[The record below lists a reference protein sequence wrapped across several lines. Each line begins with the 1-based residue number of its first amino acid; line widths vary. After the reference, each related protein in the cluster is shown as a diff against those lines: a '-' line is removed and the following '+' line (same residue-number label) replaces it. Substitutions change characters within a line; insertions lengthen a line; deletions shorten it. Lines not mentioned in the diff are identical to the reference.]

1 MSNYIDVLNSSV
13 ASTTGTSLYD
23 TDDGS
28 VMGKEDFMTLLVAQL
43 QNQDPLNPD
52 DPTEFTAQL
61 AQFSSLEQLY
71 NINDNMESLV
81 ESNANSNQLSAL
93 STIGKDVVFEG
104 NEMSFS
110 GDPLEFGYSL
120 PTTAAEVTISL
131 KQDGATVATLSGT
144 GLTAGNH
151 FLTWNGFTDD
161 GEAAPVGDYTI
172 SISAQTASGTSIF
185 PTALVKSE
193 VTGVDLAGSAGG
205 NLVTRAGEVAFTS
218 IIGVYESGTS
228 ISSSTTDDTE
238 EESDEESA
246 LDSISDTV
254 DTLEESVDTLE
265 ETIDTGETVADSL
278 TS

>member
-104 NEMSFS
+104 NETNFS

-131 KQDGATVATLSGT
+131 KQDGATIATLNGT

-193 VTGVDLAGSAGG
+193 VTGVDLDGSAGG

-238 EESDEESA
+238 EESDEDSDEESV
-246 LDSISDTV
+246 LDSVSDTV
-254 DTLEESVDTLE
+254 DTVEETVDTF
-265 ETIDTGETVADSL
+265 ETVTDSL